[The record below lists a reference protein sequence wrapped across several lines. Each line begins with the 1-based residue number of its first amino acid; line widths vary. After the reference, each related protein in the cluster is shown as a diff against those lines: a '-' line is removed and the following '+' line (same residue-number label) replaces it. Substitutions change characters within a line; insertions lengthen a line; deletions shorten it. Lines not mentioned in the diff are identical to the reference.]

1 VTADDI
7 KALVERLR
15 DPDAPFACASV
26 LDTLTE
32 DAAMALEILR
42 AENQR
47 LRLEFRADCEKQA
60 EELFAVQADA
70 ARWRAFI
77 NCARIR
83 LFGWAGYGSTKG
95 GQVREPDSNG
105 YRHFGGEF
113 WTIYDAPS
121 DPMAQEI
128 LTGFADAAVAIDAAR
143 SQSDKEKP

>member
-7 KALVERLR
+7 KALVERLKSKR
-15 DPDAPFACASV
+15 KMHLANASDVECLDA
-26 LDTLTE
+26 LETLT
-32 DAAMALEILR
+32 L
-42 AENQR
+42 ENQR

-113 WTIYDAPS
+113 WTIYGAPS

-143 SQSDKEKP
+143 SKSEEKT